1 MLRIEDPFPGVRVI
15 GLNRASKRNAIGVE
29 MTLALRDAM
38 LELRERQDVH
48 ALVLHGI
55 GGHFCAGMDLQ
66 DFFDNSTRDTDTLR
80 KARSATEQWRCHL
93 VRALPQR
100 IFTAIEGYCL
110 GGALPL
116 VQCSDVV
123 LAHEQAK
130 LGMPEINFGFVPGG
144 QIVKSVGLAVHAKAL
159 SYLALSGKL
168 INAHQAQKW
177 GLVSRVV
184 DDAPLPQALAM
195 ARQWVNT

>member
-1 MLRIEDPFPGVRVI
+1 MLLIEDPCPGVRVI
-15 GLNRASKRNAIGVE
+15 GLNRAAKRNAIGVE

-38 LELRERQDVH
+38 LELQVRKDVR

-55 GGHFCAGMDLQ
+55 GGHFCAGMDLK
-66 DFFDNSTRDTDTLR
+66 DFFDNSTRDAETLR

-93 VRALPQR
+93 VRSLPQR
-100 IFTAIEGYCL
+100 IFSAIEGYCL

-116 VQCSDVV
+116 IQCSDVV
-123 LAHEQAK
+123 LAHTQAK
-130 LGMPEINFGFVPGG
+130 FGMPEINFGFVPGG

-168 INAHQAQKW
+168 IDAHQAQQW

-184 DDAPLPQALAM
+184 DDAPLPQALAL
-195 ARQWVNT
+195 AQRWANA